1 LLSWKIYTYWILI
14 FAYVLLATV
23 QFTVVGRHST
33 KFDNEKNLK
42 PSVVLFCGTSFGKEI
57 VLTRE
62 MFKSRISSSVHAQFV
77 VSHWQLAST
86 WKIWI
91 FTTPMTGIVTDV
103 SLTCGIGV
111 ICDWD
116 LWSLIS
122 IFSNFPCP
130 HLVLFDLLPFGR
142 L

>member
-1 LLSWKIYTYWILI
+1 VCFLINTLLSWKIYTYWILI

-77 VSHWQLAST
+77 VSH
-86 WKIWI
+86 
-91 FTTPMTGIVTDV
+91 
-103 SLTCGIGV
+103 
-111 ICDWD
+111 
-116 LWSLIS
+116 
-122 IFSNFPCP
+122 
-130 HLVLFDLLPFGR
+130 
-142 L
+142 